1 MSDEQR
7 LQEVLAKIDALEAS
21 LISLT
26 SEFNRRADALQDLLD
41 LQLDYKETLEERLR
55 PTPSYCESERLD
67 SGH

>member
-55 PTPSYCESERLD
+55 PTPAYSEGERLD